1 MDKKRAAARQALA
14 MESINNSVA
23 DLQKEIAS
31 LKRLINKL
39 VKASE
44 GK

>member
-1 MDKKRAAARQALA
+1 MDKKRAAARQVAA
-14 MESINNSVA
+14 MESLVETVA
-23 DLQKEIAS
+23 ALQKEIKA
-31 LKRLINKL
+31 LKSSVNKL